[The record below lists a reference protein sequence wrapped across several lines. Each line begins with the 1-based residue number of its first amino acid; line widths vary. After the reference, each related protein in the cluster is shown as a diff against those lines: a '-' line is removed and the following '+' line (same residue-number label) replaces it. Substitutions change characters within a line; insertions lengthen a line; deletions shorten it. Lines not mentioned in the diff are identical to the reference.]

1 MSNLVLVKSETFGT
15 VQCDFYR
22 GKKEIWMTR
31 KQIGEALEYADP
43 QKAIDKIHERNK
55 ERLDK
60 FSTTVKLGG
69 VEGGREVE
77 RDTILYSAK
86 GVYEICRWSKQ
97 PKANE
102 FFDWVYD
109 MLEGLRTGKIR
120 MEYNGPK
127 FTPRM
132 ALDVAKFV
140 SKELKNNPVPNPVS
154 LNILQE
160 VFAQA
165 GVNVPLDE
173 YRKKTE
179 EAKRAEEERLAENKR
194 LGLKPGTILNGPN
207 RVRELREARGW
218 TQGYLAKKAN
228 VSRPSISY
236 AESMGMKNYKKAK
249 YISQRTWEGIC
260 NAFEMSMEEIFPAVT
275 MDKH

>member
-1 MSNLVLVKSETFGT
+1 MHNLALVKSENFGA

-43 QKAIDKIHERNK
+43 QKAIDKIHLRHK

-60 FSTTVKLGG
+60 FSVTLKLGG
-69 VEGGREVE
+69 TDGKMY
-77 RDTILYSAK
+77 DTILYSAK
-86 GVYEICRWSKQ
+86 GVYEICRWSQQ

-120 MEYNGPK
+120 MEFTGPQ

-160 VFAQA
+160 IFAQS
-165 GVNVPLDE
+165 GINVPLDE
-173 YRKKTE
+173 YRRKTE
-179 EAKRAEEERLAENKR
+179 ELKRAEEERMALSKKLR
-194 LGLKPGTILNGPN
+194 LQPGTILNGPN

-218 TQGYLAKKAN
+218 TQEYLAKKAKICR
-228 VSRPSISY
+228 SSICY
-236 AESMGMKNYKKAK
+236 AESMGMRDHRKAK
-249 YISQRTWEGIC
+249 YISRRTWEGIC
-260 NAFEMSMEEIFPAVT
+260 KAFEMPMEEIFPAVT
-275 MDKH
+275 MDRH